1 MSIWQDRYK
10 IPGKEAK
17 STDGKSLGNIR
28 EMDSSY
34 VLTDGEPNF
43 YIPRYLI
50 EKYDGNALWFKID
63 ADEAKDK
70 FMLGTV
76 PVPGPF

>member
-1 MSIWQDRYK
+1 MSIGEDRYK

-17 STDGKSLGNIR
+17 SADGISLGNIR
-28 EMDSSY
+28 EMDNRY

-50 EKYDGNALWFKID
+50 EKYDGNTLWFKID
-63 ADEAKDK
+63 ADEAKSK
-70 FMLGTV
+70 FMLGTA
-76 PVPGPF
+76 PAPSPF

>member
-1 MSIWQDRYK
+1 MWEDRYK
-10 IPGKEAK
+10 LPGKQAK
-17 STDGKSLGNIR
+17 SVDGVLLGNVR
-28 EMDSSY
+28 ELESDY

-63 ADEAKDK
+63 SDEAKSK
-70 FMLGTV
+70 FMLGTS
-76 PVPGPF
+76 PTPGPF